1 MSTSSH
7 PIRAGPVVH
16 PAGPDAASPE
26 RLHLG
31 ARGAASARRP
41 GLEPTVGD
49 RVHEP
54 GLEVSFKSHPKHRS
68 LMGRSQSL
76 PGPSRSRWM

>member
-1 MSTSSH
+1 M
-7 PIRAGPVVH
+7 H

-41 GLEPTVGD
+41 GLEPAVGD

-54 GLEVSFKSHPKHRS
+54 GLEVSFKSRPKHRS
-68 LMGRSQSL
+68 LMGEITIATRFDRD
-76 PGPSRSRWM
+76 GCNF